1 MTGTILL
8 KDGLIDRKSNCL
20 SYAFNISLCDYLL
33 LIQTPYEQNGGIKGQ
48 RAKLTSKSALKIRE
62 QMVADFRVGAI
73 LPAVVLGAVDEGVNI
88 ENHLE
93 LSTQNTD
100 FFREYVL
107 NNRDSLCIIDGMQ
120 RTTAMK
126 EALELDAYL
135 NPEIRVELW
144 LSNSINQLI
153 YRMLVL
159 NTGQVPWTVRRQLE
173 VLLQPILGYIR
184 NNIKGINIITSDEN
198 FRRSNAGEY
207 QADKILEAFLIFG
220 TRTEKV
226 NARDAVSDEYIRLD
240 FIESSSKTELLS
252 MFTQVFQRIIKLDR
266 EFSRVV
272 NASNSRARFNKG
284 LDLFTSQPAMAG
296 CIAAFAQRILGR
308 PKIDYERTR
317 QLSNLNKILIS
328 FDGFIESISSYDDI
342 KLCQFLCLDALN
354 EYIPASTSSKVGDQ
368 ERSYFKDAFTVL
380 IDENFEVES
389 MEVCW
394 GV

>member
-328 FDGFIESISSYDDI
+328 FDEFIESISSCDDI

>member
-1 MTGTILL
+1 MIGTILL

-88 ENHLE
+88 ENHFE
-93 LSTQNTD
+93 LSAKNKD
-100 FFREYVL
+100 FFRAYVL

-126 EALELDAYL
+126 EALELDAHL

-252 MFTQVFQRIIKLDR
+252 MFTQVFQRIIELDR
-266 EFSRVV
+266 VFSRVV

-328 FDGFIESISSYDDI
+328 FDGFIENISSYDDI

-380 IDENFEVES
+380 IDESFEVES

>member
-1 MTGTILL
+1 MIGTILL

-88 ENHLE
+88 ENHFE
-93 LSTQNTD
+93 LSAKNKD
-100 FFREYVL
+100 FFRAYVL

-126 EALELDAYL
+126 EALELDAHL

-252 MFTQVFQRIIKLDR
+252 MFTQVFQRIIELDR
-266 EFSRVV
+266 VFSRVV

-296 CIAAFAQRILGR
+296 CIAAFAALFPKRIGGSV
-308 PKIDYERTR
+308 YT
-317 QLSNLNKILIS
+317 
-328 FDGFIESISSYDDI
+328 
-342 KLCQFLCLDALN
+342 
-354 EYIPASTSSKVGDQ
+354 
-368 ERSYFKDAFTVL
+368 
-380 IDENFEVES
+380 
-389 MEVCW
+389 
-394 GV
+394 

>member
-93 LSTQNTD
+93 LSTKNKD

-107 NNRDSLCIIDGMQ
+107 NNSDSLCIIDGMQ

-252 MFTQVFQRIIKLDR
+252 MFTQVFQRIIELDR
-266 EFSRVV
+266 VFSRVV